1 MRSFNN
7 ILRDVHLGKD
17 VDPKELKMALLLS
30 ENQLVLSNKDI
41 IKCLDTHADRIA
53 LEGEIGKNRN
63 KRTLHQQISIEKAL
77 EINNL

>member
-17 VDPKELKMALLLS
+17 VDPKELKMALLLA

-53 LEGEIGKNRN
+53 L
-63 KRTLHQQISIEKAL
+63 
-77 EINNL
+77 

>member
-17 VDPKELKMALLLS
+17 VDPKELKMALLLA
-30 ENQLVLSNKDI
+30 ENQLVLSNK
-41 IKCLDTHADRIA
+41 DRIA

-63 KRTLHQQISIEKAL
+63 KRTVHQQISIEKAL

>member
-17 VDPKELKMALLLS
+17 VDPKELKMALLLA

-41 IKCLDTHADRIA
+41 IKFLDSHADRMA